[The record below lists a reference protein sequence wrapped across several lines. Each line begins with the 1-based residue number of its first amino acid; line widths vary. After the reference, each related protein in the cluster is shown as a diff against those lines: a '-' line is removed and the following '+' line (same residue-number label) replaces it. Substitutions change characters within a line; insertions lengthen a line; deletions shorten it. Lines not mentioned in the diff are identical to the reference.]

1 MKADKENVCEQ
12 KVFNELFKKLS
23 SDLYRFL
30 YYKFGPA
37 NNPRDIV
44 QEAFAA
50 LWQNCEKVTISKAKS
65 YLFTVANNKVLN
77 DLDRKKT
84 ALTYRNEN
92 PTDKDHTDTESPEF
106 VIEEKEYMNRLQKA
120 LNELSEDQRVTFMMN
135 RVEGKKHKEIAE
147 ILGISRKAVEKRI
160 YKALD
165 VLREKLGD
173 FDR

>member
-1 MKADKENVCEQ
+1 MRGEKENVCEQ

-23 SDLYRFL
+23 EDLYRFL
-30 YYKFGPA
+30 FYKFGPA
-37 NNPRDIV
+37 NNPRDMV
-44 QEAFAA
+44 QEAFSA
-50 LWQNCEKVTISKAKS
+50 LWQNCHKVTITTAKS
-65 YLFTVANNKVLN
+65 YLFTVANNKMLN

-84 ALTYRNEN
+84 ALSYQNEN
-92 PTDKDHTDTESPEF
+92 SLVKDHTNRESPEF

-120 LNELSEDQRVTFMMN
+120 LDELTEDQRVTFMMN